1 MSEIDILYLGCVL
14 VLYLGCV
21 LVAFF
26 GFAGVLAYVSHR
38 DRPPKKRP
46 DQTFS
51 QFPFTNLPP
60 I

>member
-1 MSEIDILYLGCVL
+1 MSEIDILYLSG
-14 VLYLGCV
+14 V

-26 GFAGVLAYVSHR
+26 GFAGALAYVSHR

-46 DQTFS
+46 DQTFP